1 MATKP
6 TESTQYDELSVLLAY
21 YRLNCTSA
29 SLASNGKGSPVCL
42 AETSKADNKVKS
54 CEKATKVDCSKP
66 TEKPAKPCAGK
77 KGVISKSTLI
87 LEIKPQSIKTNLTH
101 VEKLVRNIEIDGLE
115 WSKASKMI
123 PIAYGLQKL
132 QIGAVIV
139 DELVS
144 TDDIVEKIEVLGMSQ
159 EQAADYL
166 ARREAGDDDDEDDED
181 DNDEDDETETSNGRL
196 VQSAEIVSFQKL

>member
-6 TESTQYDELSVLLAY
+6 TESRQYDELTVLLAY
-21 YRLNCTSA
+21 YRLNCTYG

-42 AETSKADNKVKS
+42 T
-54 CEKATKVDCSKP
+54 EKPTKVDSGKA
-66 TEKPAKPCAGK
+66 TEKPTNPCAGK

-87 LEIKPQSIKTNLTH
+87 LEIKPQSIKTDLAH

-159 EQAADYL
+159 EQAADYI
-166 ARREAGDDDDEDDED
+166 ARREAGDDEDED
-181 DNDEDDETETSNGRL
+181 DNDEDDETGDNEPSNGRL